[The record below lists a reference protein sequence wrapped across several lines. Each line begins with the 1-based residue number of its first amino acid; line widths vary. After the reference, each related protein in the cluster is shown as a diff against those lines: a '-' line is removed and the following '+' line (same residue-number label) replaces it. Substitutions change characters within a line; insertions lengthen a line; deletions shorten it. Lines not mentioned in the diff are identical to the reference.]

1 MRGLRGRVILPRM
14 FTVIVVVAVIL
25 LAWWFFKGKKKSA
38 PEAARD
44 TTPAV
49 DAFLREALEIEL
61 AKPTLGIDN
70 ATPEERRRL
79 ARTLANE
86 PDADVVSKI
95 EDVVKAVE
103 LEYVR
108 YAHEKDAEVTVRV
121 RYEDGK
127 AGSATKRLN
136 WEDVPESVRKDF
148 DGKGS
153 TRVFRTWAFPWQR
166 VNAL

>member
-1 MRGLRGRVILPRM
+1 ML
-14 FTVIVVVAVIL
+14 TVIVVVAVVL
-25 LAWWFFKGKKKSA
+25 LAWWYFKGKSKSA

-44 TTPAV
+44 TTPAL

-95 EDVVKAVE
+95 EDLVKAVD
-103 LEYVR
+103 LEYVK

-121 RYEDGK
+121 RYADGK
-127 AGSATKRLN
+127 SGATSRRLA
-136 WEDVPESVRKDF
+136 WDDVPEPVRKDF
-148 DGKGS
+148 LQKGS
-153 TRVFRTWAFPWQR
+153 TRVFRTWVFPWQR
-166 VNAL
+166 AVAL